1 MSIQPVLVVQGI
13 TKRFPGVVALREVSL
28 SLYPGEVHAL
38 VGENGAGKST
48 LVKILSGALRPD
60 EGTITIG
67 GKSFSL
73 LNPYEARK
81 VGIATVYQE
90 QQLIPALT
98 VAENIFLGK
107 EWRRKGGLVDFR
119 RMVVEARRM
128 IDFFALSLNPEA
140 RVEELSVAERQE
152 VIILKV
158 WGERARVILLDEPTA
173 SLSRE
178 QVQFFFRLIERLQD
192 QGIAVLY
199 ISHHLEEVLTIAQR
213 ITVLR
218 DGEKVG
224 TFQAQAVDKNT
235 LVEEMAGHRLTRR
248 LDEKRKPP
256 GEVVLRLDNL
266 GDGRTFQGISLT
278 LRRGEIVGL
287 VGVTGSGCREILR
300 ALAGVHRWKEGT
312 VFLQGSLFFPRSI
325 AEAVSRGIFFM
336 PEDMRREGLVLSM
349 SFVKNITLPRLRKV
363 VQGGTIRLRR
373 EQEVAQEYVKTLNIA
388 TPYQD
393 AEVGILSG
401 GNQRKVLLARAL
413 FSDAWCW
420 LLEDPTQ
427 GIDVEARME
436 VHHLLLQARSQ
447 GKSILLFSSDL
458 EELLTLADRMLVFRK
473 GRVVRE
479 ILDPGNITTQELLG
493 EMLGG

>member
-1 MSIQPVLVVQGI
+1 MSVQPILVVQGI
-13 TKRFPGVVALREVSL
+13 TKRFPGVVALRGVSL

-67 GKSFSL
+67 DRSFSFL
-73 LNPYEARK
+73 TPYEARK

-90 QQLIPALT
+90 QQLIPSLT
-98 VAENIFLGK
+98 VAENIFLGR

-128 IDFFALSLNPEA
+128 IEFFTLSLNPEA

-173 SLSRE
+173 ALSRE
-178 QVQFFFRLIERLQD
+178 QVQFFFRLVERLQD

-199 ISHHLEEVLTIAQR
+199 ISHHLEEVLEIAQR

-218 DGEKVG
+218 DGKKVD
-224 TFQAQAVDKNT
+224 TFQAQTVDKNI
-235 LVEEMAGHRLTRR
+235 LVEKMAGHRLTRR

-256 GEVVLRLDNL
+256 GEVVLRIDNL
-266 GDGRTFQGISLT
+266 GDGRIFQGVSLT
-278 LRRGEIVGL
+278 LRRGEILGL

-300 ALAGVHRWKEGT
+300 ALAGLYKWKEGN
-312 VFLQGSLFFPRSI
+312 VFIGDSSFFPDNI

-336 PEDMRREGLVLSM
+336 PEDMRREGLVLPM
-349 SFVKNITLPRLRKV
+349 SFAKNITLPQLGKV
-363 VQGGTIRLRR
+363 VQGGIIRLQR
-373 EQEVAQEYVKTLNIA
+373 EKEVAQKYVKALNIV
-388 TPYQD
+388 TPQQD

-413 FSDAWCW
+413 FSDAWLW

-427 GIDVEARME
+427 GIDVEARTE

-458 EELLTLADRMLVFRK
+458 EELLTLADRLVIFHK
-473 GRVVRE
+473 GRVVQE
-479 ILDPGNITTQELLG
+479 ILDPGNTTTQELLQ

>member
-1 MSIQPVLVVQGI
+1 MSVQPALVAQGI
-13 TKRFPGVVALREVSL
+13 TKRFPGVVALQGVSL

-48 LVKILSGALRPD
+48 LVKVLSGALRPD
-60 EGTITIG
+60 EGIITVG
-67 GKSFSL
+67 GRSFSF

-90 QQLIPALT
+90 QQLIPTLT

-107 EWRRKGGLVDFR
+107 EWRRKGGLVDFKR
-119 RMVVEARRM
+119 IVAETRRM
-128 IDFFALSLNPEA
+128 IDFFGLSLNPKA

-173 SLSRE
+173 ALSKE
-178 QVQFFFRLIERLQD
+178 QVQFFFRLVERLRD

-199 ISHHLEEVLTIAQR
+199 ISHHLEEVLEIAQR

-218 DGEKVG
+218 DGKKVD
-224 TFQAQAVDKNT
+224 TFQAHTVDKNT
-235 LVEEMAGHRLTRR
+235 LVEKMAGHRLTRR
-248 LDEKRKPP
+248 LDRERKPP
-256 GEVVLRLDNL
+256 GEVVLRLENL
-266 GDGRTFQGISLT
+266 GDGKTFHGISLT
-278 LRRGEIVGL
+278 LRRGEIVGF

-300 ALAGVHRWKEGT
+300 ALVGVHKWKEGA
-312 VFLQGSLFFPRSI
+312 VFIGDSTFFPRSTM
-325 AEAVSRGIFFM
+325 EAARKGIFFM
-336 PEDMRREGLVLSM
+336 PEDMRREGLVLPM
-349 SFVKNITLPRLRKV
+349 SFPKNITLPRLEKV
-363 VQGGTIRLRR
+363 VQGGVIRLRR
-373 EQEVAQEYVKTLNIA
+373 EEEVAQRYVQTLNIVA
-388 TPYQD
+388 PRQD

-413 FSDAWCW
+413 FSDAWLW

-427 GIDVEARME
+427 GIDVETRVE

-458 EELLTLADRMLVFRK
+458 EELLTLADRIMVFHK
-473 GRVVRE
+473 GRIVRE
-479 ILDPGNITTQELLG
+479 IIDPVNTTTRELLR